1 MTISTLSTFKNL
13 LEEIHVSQTH
23 VSVDKLYNQNNVSK
37 MNINFDYVQMVKD
50 YIKLRKLYD
59 K

>member
-1 MTISTLSTFKNL
+1 MLNMTKLFKNL

-23 VSVDKLYNQNNVSK
+23 VSVDNLYNQKYVSK
-37 MNINFDYVQMVKD
+37 LNINLNYVQMIKD
-50 YIKLRKLYD
+50 YIKLKKLYV